1 MQDTDQM
8 EELLKLMER
17 LRSPDGCPWD
27 QQQTHISIAKDLL
40 EESAELIEA
49 IETQDDHAMLEELGD
64 VLLQIVFHA
73 HLARERG
80 VFEFKDVVRS
90 ISEKLVRRHP
100 HVFGNTT
107 IKGIDVVYEQW
118 ERIKKDEKSGT
129 KMERHSALDGVPMN
143 MPALMRAQKI
153 FKKALKAGLLDEG
166 EFPDKSITEQE
177 IGTDLF
183 RIAAIAQQNGWD
195 AETILRRVI
204 REQEAI
210 YRKREKIN
218 S

>member
-1 MQDTDQM
+1 M
-8 EELLKLMER
+8 KLMEK
-17 LRSPDGCPWD
+17 LRSPGGCPWD
-27 QQQTHISIAKDLL
+27 QQQTHVSIAKDLL

-49 IETQDDHAMLEELGD
+49 IETQDDAAMLEELGD

-73 HLARERG
+73 HLAKERG
-80 VFEFKDVVRS
+80 VFEFKDIVQS

-107 IKGIDVVYEQW
+107 VEGIDVVYEQW

-129 KMERHSALDGVPMN
+129 RMERHSALDGNPMH
-143 MPALMRAQKI
+143 MPALMRAQKV
-153 FKKALKAGLLDEG
+153 FKKALKAGLLE
-166 EFPDKSITEQE
+166 ESEISDKSISEQE
-177 IGTDLF
+177 VGNDLF

-195 AETILRRVI
+195 AETILRKII
-204 REQEAI
+204 REREAI
-210 YRKREKIN
+210 YREREKIN

>member
-1 MQDTDQM
+1 M
-8 EELLKLMER
+8 EKLLKLMEK
-17 LRSPDGCPWD
+17 LRSPGGCPWD
-27 QQQTHISIAKDLL
+27 QQQTHTSIAKDLL

-49 IETQDDHAMLEELGD
+49 IETQDDAAMLEELGD

-73 HLARERG
+73 HLAKERG
-80 VFEFKDVVRS
+80 VFEFKDIVQS

-107 IKGIDVVYEQW
+107 VEGIDVVYEQW

-129 KMERHSALDGVPMN
+129 KMERHSALDGNPVN
-143 MPALMRAQKI
+143 MPALMRAQKV
-153 FKKALKAGLLDEG
+153 FKKVLKAGLLE
-166 EFPDKSITEQE
+166 EREIPDKSISEQE
-177 IGTDLF
+177 VGNDLF
-183 RIAAIAQQNGWD
+183 RIAAIVQQNGWD
-195 AETILRRVI
+195 AETILRKVI

-210 YRKREKIN
+210 YREREKLN